1 MPADTSGQAEIRDLF
16 ISRLLKGFADEVLV
30 FKGLV
35 TTTPTSAREI
45 RWQQKTSGFLAGV
58 TTTGM
63 TTNIG
68 ANMSQ
73 LAQPSVIRQSFT
85 RNTSYVREFF
95 HETPLI
101 SDQDVKD
108 NMVGLLAVHIRD
120 LVRKIAYDVNT
131 HIWNALSS
139 EGTGALGNIL
149 SGNATVMWDQA
160 SGVKITTDI
169 ERGKEAIREQNY
181 EPTHLFLMPHDYA
194 SLMIELVETRGSG
207 VPGFSSQ
214 KIANGVITEV
224 LGLTV
229 VVSPSVVK
237 GTSGNALVCNPAQA
251 VTYYEFT
258 GLNSR
263 TIEEPM
269 IGVKIRAKEEG
280 FASLTDVNASYLIKG
295 TNND

>member
-1 MPADTSGQAEIRDLF
+1 MPADTSGQADIRDLF
-16 ISRLLKGFADEVLV
+16 INRLLKGFEDEVLV
-30 FKGLV
+30 FKRLV

-45 RWQQKTSGFLAGV
+45 RWVQKTAGFLSGV

-73 LAQPSVIRQSFT
+73 LSRPSAVRQTFT
-85 RNTSYVREFF
+85 RNTSYVKEFF

-108 NMVGLLAVHIRD
+108 NMVGLLSVHVRD

-131 HIWNALSS
+131 HLWNIL
-139 EGTGALGNIL
+139 TRNNTIPL
-149 SGNATVMWDQA
+149 SGNTTVMWDA
-160 SGVKITTDI
+160 AAAVKITTDI
-169 ERGKEAIREQNY
+169 ERAKEAIREQNY

-214 KIANGVITEV
+214 RVVNGVITEV
-224 LGLTV
+224 LGLQV
-229 VVSPSVVK
+229 VVSNSVTK
-237 GTSGNALVCNPAQA
+237 GTSGNALVCNPSQA

-269 IGVKIRAKEEG
+269 LGVKIRAKEEG
-280 FASLTDVNASYLIKG
+280 VGTLTDVNACYLIKG

>member
-1 MPADTSGQAEIRDLF
+1 MPADTSGQADIRDLF
-16 ISRLLKGFADEVLV
+16 ISRLLKGFSDEVLT

-35 TTTPTSAREI
+35 TVTPTSAREI
-45 RWQQKTSGFLAGV
+45 RWVQKTAGFLSGV

-73 LAQPSVIRQSFT
+73 LSQPSVVRQTFT

-101 SDQDVKD
+101 SEQDIKD
-108 NMVGLLAVHIRD
+108 NMVGLLAVHLRD
-120 LVRKIAYDVNT
+120 LVRKVAYDINT
-131 HIWNALSS
+131 HIYDYLSS
-139 EGTGALGNIL
+139 SGTGARGNIL
-149 SGNATVMWDQA
+149 SGNATVMWDSA

-169 ERGKEAIREQNY
+169 ERGIEAIREQNY
-181 EPTHLFLMPHDYA
+181 EPTHLFLSPHDYA
-194 SLMIELVETRGSG
+194 SLFIELVETRGSG

-214 KIANGVITEV
+214 KIVNGVIQEV
-224 LGLTV
+224 LGLQV
-229 VVSPSVVK
+229 VVSNSVTL
-237 GTSGNALVCNPAQA
+237 GLSGNALVSNPAQA

-258 GLNSR
+258 GLNSA

-269 IGVKIRAKEEG
+269 IGVKIRAKAEG
-280 FASLTDVNASYLIKG
+280 IATLTDVNASYLIKL
-295 TNND
+295 TAI

>member
-1 MPADTSGQAEIRDLF
+1 MPDVAGQADIRDLF

-35 TTTPTSAREI
+35 TVTPTSAREV
-45 RWQQKTSGFLAGV
+45 RWVQKTAGFLAGV

-68 ANMSQ
+68 ANMSS
-73 LAQPSVIRQSFT
+73 LSEPSIIRQSFT
-85 RNTSYVREFF
+85 RNTSQVREFF

-101 SDQDVKD
+101 SDQDIKD
-108 NMVGLLAVHIRD
+108 NMVGLLAVHVRD
-120 LVRKIAYDVNT
+120 LVRKVAYDVNT
-131 HIWNALSS
+131 HIWDILS
-139 EGTGALGNIL
+139 GNRDGSTANVL
-149 SGNATVMWDQA
+149 SGNATAAWDAA
-160 SGVKITTDI
+160 SGVKIVSDI
-169 ERGKEAIREQNY
+169 EIGKRAIREQNY
-181 EPTHLFLMPHDYA
+181 EPTHIFLNPRDYGYI
-194 SLMIELVETRGSG
+194 MIELVETRGSG

-214 KIANGVITEV
+214 KVVNGVITEI

-229 VVSPSVVK
+229 VVSNSVTTDYAAVCAPS
-237 GTSGNALVCNPAQA
+237 QA

-280 FASLTDVNASYLIKG
+280 IATNSDPNAVYLIKN
-295 TNND
+295 TKT

>member
-1 MPADTSGQAEIRDLF
+1 MPDAAGQAEIRDLF
-16 ISRLLKGFADEVLV
+16 INRLLKGFADEVLK
-30 FKGLV
+30 FKQLV
-35 TTTPTSAREI
+35 TVTPTSAREI
-45 RWQQKTSGFLAGV
+45 RWVQKTAGFLAGV

-68 ANMSQ
+68 ANMSH
-73 LAQPSVIRQSFT
+73 LSLPSVIRQSFT
-85 RNTSYVREFF
+85 RNTSYVREFM

-108 NMVGLLAVHIRD
+108 NMVGLLAVHVRD

-131 HIWNALSS
+131 HIWDIL
-139 EGTGALGNIL
+139 TGNRDGSTANVL
-149 SGNATVMWDQA
+149 SGNSTAAWDAA
-160 SGVKITTDI
+160 SGVKIVTDI
-169 ERGKEAIREQNY
+169 ERGKEEIREQNY
-181 EPTHLFLMPHDYA
+181 NPTHLLLSPRDYA
-194 SLMIELVETRGSG
+194 SLVIELTETKGTAT
-207 VPGFSSQ
+207 PNFASQ
-214 KIANGVITEV
+214 KVENGVISEV

-229 VVSPSVVK
+229 VVSQSV
-237 GTSGNALVCNPAQA
+237 TADYAAICNPSEA

-280 FASLTDVNASYLIKG
+280 IATNSDPNAVYLIKN
-295 TNND
+295 TQT